1 MRQTLAFSV
10 LTIMTIYPETTILI
24 LVLTMLALHI
34 ASKLISNNIFQNQY
48 NLKENQNAYQL
59 TKNLLNNQNSK
70 IYIQDKK
77 RSKTSTLQGEKQI
90 RQYISGLPTNLE
102 NEDYRDI
109 QQICRQLNITNLN
122 RKKTLLVQDIKALT
136 Q

>member
-70 IYIQDKK
+70 IFVE
-77 RSKTSTLQGEKQI
+77 S
-90 RQYISGLPTNLE
+90 ISNL
-102 NEDYRDI
+102 YF
-109 QQICRQLNITNLN
+109 
-122 RKKTLLVQDIKALT
+122 
-136 Q
+136 

>member
-48 NLKENQNAYQL
+48 N
-59 TKNLLNNQNSK
+59 
-70 IYIQDKK
+70 
-77 RSKTSTLQGEKQI
+77 GEKI
-90 RQYISGLPTNLE
+90 RKPRPFSVSTALPQQSNLTTIIS
-102 NEDYRDI
+102 
-109 QQICRQLNITNLN
+109 LN
-122 RKKTLLVQDIKALT
+122 
-136 Q
+136 

>member
-1 MRQTLAFSV
+1 
-10 LTIMTIYPETTILI
+10 MT
-24 LVLTMLALHI
+24 V
-34 ASKLISNNIFQNQY
+34 IFQNQY